1 MKSSG
6 LRFYEIDYL
15 RGFACLSVL
24 AFHFLSR
31 GPQTGTMPGVDFPYA
46 EAVARYGY
54 LGVHL
59 FFVIS
64 GFVILMSAQGATP
77 RSFVASRA
85 SRLYPALWVAA
96 TLTAGAAWLLGDAR
110 FAVSGAD
117 YLVNLSMLAHWFD
130 VPYVDGAYWSLGYE
144 LHFYILVWL
153 AIRLRQMPR
162 LEWLLAGWLLVSAV
176 NAVRPMWPV
185 EFWLD
190 AKWAPFF
197 TAGGLFYLIRTQ
209 GATLFRLVLLA
220 ACFALGQVYAVQEAI
235 APHAAGIDGA
245 APMPAVVVAVICAIF
260 ALFGLISA
268 GRLRMKP
275 SPFIYYAGIL
285 TYPVYVVHQNMG
297 FMIYGGLHRLSG
309 MTIVPLVLML
319 VAVLLI
325 SWCIHTYVERPLSQ
339 RLRRWIAKP
348 QAAAPLAAAD
358 CMPPR
363 A

>member
-1 MKSSG
+1 MKPPG
-6 LRFYEIDYL
+6 LRFYEIDFL
-15 RGFACLSVL
+15 RGFACISVL

-46 EAVARYGY
+46 EALARYGY

-96 TLTAGAAWLLGDAR
+96 TLTAGAAWLLSDVR

-117 YLVNLSMLAHWFD
+117 YLVNLSMLAHWFK

-153 AIRLRQMPR
+153 VIRLRQMPR

-176 NAVRPMWPV
+176 NAARPMWPV

-190 AKWAPFF
+190 AKWAPLFI
-197 TAGGLFYLIRTQ
+197 AGGAFYLIRTQ
-209 GATLFRLVLLA
+209 GATRFRLALLA
-220 ACFALGQVYAVQEAI
+220 ACFVLAQVYAIRDAT
-235 APHAAGIDGA
+235 APHAAGIHGA
-245 APMPAVVVAVICAIF
+245 APLVGVVAAVICAIF

-268 GRLRMKP
+268 GRLRMQP
-275 SPFIYYAGIL
+275 SPFIFYAGIL
-285 TYPVYVVHQNMG
+285 TYPVYVVHQNLG
-297 FMIYGGLHRLSG
+297 FMIYGGLHSLSG
-309 MTIVPLVLML
+309 MVIGPLVLML

-325 SWCIHTYVERPLSQ
+325 GWCIHTYVERSLSQ
-339 RLRRWIAKP
+339 VLRRWIGKP
-348 QAAAPLAAAD
+348 QAAVPLAAG
-358 CMPPR
+358 CVPPP